1 VKPWGLFV
9 LAVALSL
16 GQIPPQEAKPA
27 KPEIN
32 QAIPIPA
39 EFMDRL
45 NTLILQQR
53 LLEAQVCSRAKF
65 LLDDCQVDWVKG
77 VVLKRSEQKKQ

>member
-1 VKPWGLFV
+1 VKLWSLSV
-9 LAVALSL
+9 LGMVLSF
-16 GQIPPQEAKPA
+16 GQAPPGETKPA

-39 EFMDRL
+39 EFMERL
-45 NTLILQQR
+45 NTLILQQK
-53 LLEAQVCSRAKF
+53 LLEAQVCSRAKL
-65 LLDDCQVDWVKG
+65 LLDDCQVDWAKG